1 MNTFQSNN
9 QIRRAFFALR
19 AFNIE
24 TALVK
29 DVARG
34 NALPAQMRMQWWREV
49 VAAIYAPGAGADG
62 NANGKLPPHPVA
74 RALRD
79 AVAAHGLTRRWLDR
93 LLEARLRDL
102 DGVQP
107 QTMAELEEYAECT
120 QSSLLYLALEA
131 LGVRH
136 PTADHAASHAGKA
149 VGIATLLRGTR
160 YHASQQAL
168 YVPLE
173 LQRAFK
179 VSAND
184 ILRGPPATP
193 EAQQALADVFYEV
206 ASQAHVHLEHARTL
220 LSAAP
225 SSHAC
230 GPEQGQQLQP
240 REPAPPGTVTA
251 LLPAV
256 RAGMY
261 LEALQ
266 KAGFDALNDQLLP
279 PKAYFGFQCRLLWAN
294 MRGKI

>member
-1 MNTFQSNN
+1 
-9 QIRRAFFALR
+9 
-19 AFNIE
+19 
-24 TALVK
+24 
-29 DVARG
+29 
-34 NALPAQMRMQWWREV
+34 MRMQWWREV
-49 VAAIYAPGAGADG
+49 VAAIYASGSSSPTK
-62 NANGKLPPHPVA
+62 KLPAHPVA
-74 RALRD
+74 RALAD

-93 LLEARLRDL
+93 VLEARARDL
-102 DGVQP
+102 DSVQP
-107 QTMAELEEYAECT
+107 QTMAELEEYAEYT
-120 QSSLLYLALEA
+120 ASSLLYLTLES

-160 YHASQQAL
+160 FHASQQAV

-179 VSAND
+179 VNVND
-184 ILRGPPATP
+184 ILRGPSSP
-193 EAQQALADVFYEV
+193 EAAQALADVFYEV
-206 ASQAHVHLEHARTL
+206 AAQAHVHLEHARLL

-230 GPEQGQQLQP
+230 GDADAPQH
-240 REPAPPGTVTA
+240 REPAPSGTVTA

-266 KAGFDALNDQLLP
+266 QGGFDALNDQLLP

-294 MRGKI
+294 LRDKI

>member
-1 MNTFQSNN
+1 
-9 QIRRAFFALR
+9 
-19 AFNIE
+19 
-24 TALVK
+24 VK

-49 VAAIYAPGAGADG
+49 VAAIYANPTAAR
-62 NANGKLPPHPVA
+62 LPPHPVA
-74 RALRD
+74 RALAD

-93 LLEARLRDL
+93 VLEARARDL
-102 DGVQP
+102 DNVQP
-107 QTMAELEEYAECT
+107 QTLGELEEYAEYT
-120 QSSLLYLALEA
+120 ASSLLYLTLES
-131 LGVRH
+131 LGIRH

-160 YHASQQAL
+160 YHASQQAV
-168 YVPLE
+168 YVPVE

-179 VSAND
+179 VNVND
-184 ILRGPPATP
+184 ILRGPSSP
-193 EAQQALADVFYEV
+193 EAAHALADVFYEV

-230 GPEQGQQLQP
+230 GDGEGQGQQAQA

-256 RAGMY
+256 RAGMF

-266 KAGFDALNDQLLP
+266 EAGFDALNDQLLP
-279 PKAYFGFQCRLLWAN
+279 PKAYFGYQCRLLWAN
-294 MRGKI
+294 VRGKI